1 MYANLYKC
9 QILNKVKL
17 LLIHVQQ
24 DMEKKLYK
32 IDGDLIVNFRSA
44 CIYTCTV
51 TTPPIANVYYL

>member
-32 IDGDLIVNFRSA
+32 IDGDLIVNF
-44 CIYTCTV
+44 
-51 TTPPIANVYYL
+51 

>member
-32 IDGDLIVNFRSA
+32 IDGDLIVNFSSA
-44 CIYTCTV
+44 YSIYTHA
-51 TTPPIANVYYL
+51 P